1 MSTITMESNNVST
14 CISEFIGFLESFDW
28 FEGVCVNT
36 KKMGD
41 IVDITLNLVF
51 DGSKIDNNIFRQ
63 CRSLFNQIISGSELN
78 MTLDMMDI
86 DTRDSDSLLEVYN
99 SDMLS
104 TGKILCD
111 KNGKLSVLQSEF
123 QDELQENEDL
133 NAIQYIKK

>member
-86 DTRDSDSLLEVYN
+86 DTRDSDSLYA
-99 SDMLS
+99 
-104 TGKILCD
+104 K
-111 KNGKLSVLQSEF
+111 
-123 QDELQENEDL
+123 
-133 NAIQYIKK
+133 YW